1 MATQYT
7 SLLGYALP
15 VTGELSGTWGD
26 VVNNSITQL
35 VEDSVAGV
43 ATASVGLGDWTLST
57 TGSGASNEARKAILR
72 PTGSPGTTRNIIAPS
87 SSKVYIVDNNSN
99 AAVVLK
105 GAATTGVTIA
115 AGVVALCIWDGSD
128 FVSAG
133 NLGTVTS
140 VTAGTGLTGGTITS
154 SGTIAIDS
162 TVVTLS
168 GSQTLT
174 NKTLTSPALTEPV
187 ITGTIVEDIFALTD
201 SSTVDIDP
209 GNGSIQTLTLAGT
222 GRTLTFTNMVNGE
235 AITLM
240 INDGTAG
247 TVTTWNATFVNNGGT
262 APTLSTTGF
271 TVVSIWKVA
280 GTVYAA
286 VVGNA

>member
-43 ATASVGLGDWTLST
+43 ATASVASGDWTLTT
-57 TGSGASNEARKAILR
+57 TGSGASNQARMAILR
-72 PTGSPGTTRNIIAPS
+72 PTGSPGVTRNIIAPS

-105 GAATTGVTIA
+105 GAATTGVTVA
-115 AGVVALCIWDGSD
+115 AGVIALCVWDGSD
-128 FVSAG
+128 FASAG
-133 NLGTVTS
+133 SLGTVTS
-140 VTAGTGLTGGTITS
+140 ITAGTGLTGGTITG

-162 TVVTLS
+162 TVVTLT

-174 NKTLTSPALTEPV
+174 NKTLTEPV
-187 ITGTIVEDIFALTD
+187 ITGTIVEDIFALSD

-247 TVTTWNATFVNNGGT
+247 TVTTWNATFVNNNGA